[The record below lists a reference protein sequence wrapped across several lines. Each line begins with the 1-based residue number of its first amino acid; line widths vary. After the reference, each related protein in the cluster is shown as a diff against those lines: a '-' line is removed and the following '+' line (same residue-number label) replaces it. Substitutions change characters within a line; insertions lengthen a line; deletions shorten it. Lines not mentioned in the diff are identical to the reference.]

1 MTGRE
6 AVEYFAKLHHIGKI
20 QSIYFN
26 KVENRH
32 YRPYDLRSVAKNKAD
47 PEHYVFSTFGVLHV
61 YPDQPNE
68 SLSLSEWQR
77 EAVLWTAVSSIP
89 FFKQFLIRKMFRKWR
104 YNKRYLDFLR
114 RQDNLTATL
123 LPAVPAFGAAIL
135 QVSRLLKEL
144 ITVKFLPFDVDKAYQ
159 LSEFENYVNYKN
171 IQAEKFLEKFFR
183 YCKMVMDVTAEESFK
198 KLKYCEDQV
207 KKKTVFSKDSLH
219 MQRVKKE
226 NRAENLRKARSETGR
241 LGNFVKLV
249 DQVIVEHMFS
259 ICKNQVIS
267 FVDKV
272 LKIGDEA
279 PREGFFKANLIL
291 TKQDVLGLSPPPD
304 RFIKVLA
311 STLKGIPTVLT
322 SNAIPIDGSVPPD
335 QDTLGDDTESS
346 APTKSDAAKSV
357 ENVRIAERRKSTAKS
372 SLKQDS
378 HYNLGDRDKAMSS
391 QATPAGE
398 TTAGETTTGEATDVE
413 SQVGISKSVLG
424 DDGVM
429 LPDLPRQETVTKEQ
443 DLMGVATPD
452 LVVRADEGRLVV
464 MGEGFMGQYDPL
476 SRANLEDKLDK
487 DTEYQQALE
496 EHSKIICAGLEEI
509 DQYCERASWIHPIHN
524 FCKKWNDKSLKEFK
538 GMAAYTIEQRLT
550 ELRQWSERIR
560 NFDKSF
566 CTENNLFYID
576 CIAIHEVLL
585 PRLNDIYQEVVTFVA
600 EEAKTLATSFCEEM
614 EEVLQ
619 NMKDKRASVDAFARF
634 AKNFNIYKKNA
645 PQYQQR
651 MEYIKSLFEVVRMG
665 YRQLSPEEEKNEENV
680 SAAGEAFMLQM
691 QDASEFV
698 NTQTPLMTKLLED
711 TFQRMAKAK
720 TLKQKVEAMRN
731 PSLYMRLEK
740 QVLEL
745 SEKATHGKFLDT
757 NQDPTAI
764 LQEMR
769 GIRDQF
775 FDVLSRLRQA
785 SRWREAICGEA
796 YNLDFLEDL
805 TTKMNVRQEVW
816 KYVEVTRHSID
827 DWKATPFRKM
837 NIKKALEKLFE
848 WQSAAAQLKPYL
860 PQGDQVLG
868 AWFHSM
874 SEFKKNLPV
883 LHKLAN
889 EALKERHWKAIFVG
903 MNETYDNMKQYTVA
917 DLLAYDL
924 EEHAQLIHN
933 IYLGAIEE
941 FDLEV
946 KITQISKL
954 WEEREFKLAK
964 HIPDSVISSKD
975 QKKKLEDLADKDMP
989 KKPSSPRRRTKLE
1002 KYRQERAAA
1011 QVGEPQGLNVR
1022 DDDFF
1027 ILIEVD
1033 DLKYQLQHSRIS
1045 IKSMMQSPYLGDM
1058 SLQVEYWHT
1067 ALQQVEE
1074 ITDLWYTCQKKWLY
1088 LLKIF
1093 ERAELYKKFQAH
1105 SHKFETLHGKFKD
1118 WMRVVSN
1125 DSKILTVVHRKRGE
1139 KGYRLLQG
1147 DNLRALFLQLIESQE
1162 EILKHLEGV
1171 LETSRMEFPRLYFL
1185 SNDELIDLLGISRN
1199 PKMMLPTAK
1208 KCFPGVESLT
1218 FDLPPGTSS
1227 ISTELDFALN
1237 ADKLEVTT
1245 MHGALGEEVPLYT
1258 RVQAFPR
1265 ATRWFKSFEAIMKNT
1280 MALMLQ
1286 KCIQARMEEGSRQPI
1301 HLLEEIGRLA
1311 ERRSSEEERIAG
1323 DIKLTFRHWLLRF
1336 PVQCVLVAESLMWA
1350 RAVNKALENGEADE
1364 LHSLQSSMNSKY
1376 DQYIDLIR
1384 ESYAFNGS
1392 LPASTKQRLHRLLCN
1407 LISQTIHQRD
1417 VLECV
1422 LSSGL
1427 VGTGNFE
1434 WLREMHYH
1442 IDIQTILRAK
1452 REELE
1457 IQPAPP
1463 TNQAPVSQRKAGR
1476 GRRTSKTLAT
1486 KVRVET
1492 TIEEPPK
1499 LTRTKTVVSTDYQF
1513 GMCCVQQLGNT
1524 FHYDYEYQ
1532 GPVSRLVLTP
1542 LTHRAFL
1549 SLTQSLQNYHA
1560 GTLVGPPGTGK
1571 SETIKEL
1578 SKIFGCAMLTVN
1590 CNEEMTVGIITQIM
1604 LGTVQSG
1611 CWTLF
1616 DDTDRLTQG
1625 LMSVAAQHLDYLRT
1639 ALRTLQQSSEN
1650 QYKIRGQA
1658 RPDKGRF
1665 LLKTGVGDKVIRR
1678 NSLTTL
1684 HPLPSDIGT
1693 AGLQRQN
1700 TVPHGFNEKG
1710 LVTYFE
1716 DTWVAEKDLRR
1727 RRHSIEKEIDIKESD
1742 LYKSNK
1748 PPPLFYEYVRSRIKN
1763 TKPSPE
1769 DYSRLNSE
1777 TVYTHHYL
1785 GNIMFSGKL
1794 VHASANFG
1802 CFMTLNTQRATNANM
1817 PEVYRLLMRPCA
1829 MIVPDKQQ
1837 IAEVLLCNHG
1847 FRETKHWARKI
1858 DQLLSMLKIQLPR
1871 KNHYHFGV
1879 KDLKTILTS
1888 ASNALHN
1895 TAFCRHFA
1903 AISEPNSPR
1912 SSASTPTSHK
1922 SPEPQSPR
1930 STSSPSPRVKS
1941 YTTPQTASERH
1952 ALEEHC
1958 LVHGLRYILLPALET
1973 DDDRDVFSSNL
1984 RNVFPASANI
1994 PDTTTSFN
2002 TLMKRTVQ
2010 DQLKEDS
2017 LTESE
2022 PLLHKILQ
2030 LNTAL
2035 QMKKS
2040 VILCGP
2046 AGSGKTT
2053 CCTTLGRAYNRLNY
2067 LLFAPD
2073 HSKDELNTDFVI
2085 QGKQKKKLK
2094 DEQEEDPGEL
2104 ADNEGDDE
2112 DEEEILEEMEKQ
2124 IPEKKTT
2131 KKLRRM
2137 SRLLGKVSDAM
2148 QELQATRP
2156 KDHAEH
2162 PKVDII
2168 RLSPTAFPPSQL
2180 LGCYKE
2186 GMWCGGLFPKL
2197 LQDSSF
2203 LSDAVKSYI
2212 TSMKDRK
2219 NKGQLEIPS
2228 VLLRWIVLD
2237 GVMHPIWADSLNT
2250 LFDEEKKLSTPNS
2263 GGIHLQDTTALM
2275 FETSDLTEASPAT
2288 VTRCSILHFSQDTVQ
2303 WKSLFDRWLKTAKSR
2318 WVITSTVV
2326 KVWEELVR
2334 DVFGSTL
2341 RFLRQECCPALLTD
2355 VGHTA
2360 AQSNQVAPGIQE
2372 ISTFL
2377 RYMTALLDK
2386 GFLREELEQREKQ
2399 ADIEE
2404 TGKKS
2409 PTSSIVTSH
2418 HAVSRLTGSSHIEQ
2432 LIPNYLEI
2440 LKGVFAFSYIWG
2452 FGGHI
2457 HERFKDRFSKFAHD
2471 ALYRTSHPVRIPMM
2485 GSVYDYCLDEQTG
2498 TFIRWSDKQQER
2510 TKIMA
2515 GGFTLTTEVEKYTYH
2530 MDLLLGAR
2538 QPVLLAGNPGVGKTT
2553 LIQNMVL
2560 PKHSSTSVIMSRCM
2574 SSELFQHT
2582 MVAQILELKHKSSN
2596 VLSGPGGTSSPPK
2609 SKQYHLFFVDDLS
2622 HAQCYEN
2629 YQPPLELLK
2638 QVLSEG
2644 GTYDQQ
2650 RQEFQGM
2657 EEALF
2662 LAATTLPT
2670 VPGSGMGRAC
2680 HVMSSRLTRLFVT
2693 LTLFTPALDGLLSMH
2708 GRSLQNW
2715 LEEFP
2720 TYSVEHH
2727 FEFARAMT
2735 LALLEMYHRIKE
2747 KFRATPANAHY
2758 IFTLHDISRV
2768 VHGILLMSPRS
2779 RTRKMMRRKK
2789 DGHTESRGSRSNQ
2802 VSRQASW
2809 ESRSRSVSMASG
2821 VQPQETAAPMMK
2833 VIAQL
2838 WCHECTRTFADR
2850 LVTEDDSS
2858 WFSRI
2863 IEDTVMKYFCMAR
2876 DDPKTEMAAI
2886 SEETVSQTGRV
2897 TPQTTSPLPASP
2909 MEEEEE
2915 ETREV
2920 KLENLPKVEEVKED
2934 EEEEEDTKSQSQTL
2948 TFSVS
2953 QSQTQSDDLANT
2965 TPVTNKTDGAETMAS
2980 VRTEPRGESESE
2992 DYETECSEE
3001 TEESSDTETTET
3013 ETDTYDTPRDVDPK
3027 HMAHGGSTRRSSRE
3041 SSGMTDSSTRSTD
3054 TSVGRET
3061 PRLIHHK
3068 ASSESGRSSRGSQG
3082 GTVGGKVSTTPSL
3095 KPQGRSG
3102 HGSLKMKTVTFKAG
3116 LLADWEHEAYFG
3128 PLMSMEEIRAPSDS
3142 LTDFIFSK
3150 FFLTTHTETQ
3160 GIQVEKGYVDSQEDV
3175 LADALNTCLNVYN
3188 AGTSQRLELVFF
3200 SEALRHA
3207 ARLSRVLAIPGGHA
3221 LLLGMTYSTG
3231 RATLVR
3237 LASYI
3242 AHCKKAPGS
3251 CCRRKCRGLFEP
3263 KPQTDVS
3270 RNHQIVREHIKRAC
3284 HHTGILGK
3292 PTVLLIHEDLG
3303 MDCLADICCLMAE
3316 GTSPGLYTDDE
3327 VQAIVSQMMPG
3338 GVQTKRVDKI
3348 EQAFERYLKK
3358 IRQNLHII
3366 VCLNYRGNSYSSD
3379 VRNLHD
3385 KLNLYPNLLKYASS
3399 VDMYHPW
3406 TYEAYVKI
3414 AEVWLQDQRSKISI
3428 PWHPTRMLDQMAM
3441 TSQAMAYMH
3450 LSAKNIIERQF
3461 CHQREPLR
3469 FYSPLTFMEFVHLF
3483 RVISAFI
3490 VKKERENIG
3499 KHEQALS
3506 KVNEAFGSIN
3516 QFKRQVS
3523 ALTPQHKAAMD
3534 EIKELVEQVEE
3545 HREQYIESLDKCKA
3559 QEQKIEELQT
3569 PLEDLRREA
3578 QTEFDKSNK
3587 RQRKGPVVEHF
3598 TSTQYKVNPNYQAA
3612 LTALSVLHKKDLEE
3626 VRSYRDP
3633 PQIVQ
3638 FVMKA
3643 LCLLFNVPQ
3652 DWENAKL
3659 LLIKENVVEDMMFY
3673 DKDNI
3678 PNDIF
3683 EQLGRIVQHPL
3694 FQPELIRRVSLA
3706 AAGVCFWVHA
3716 VYKYAHIYR
3725 NMQPR
3730 LKNLLEHEEKFTQ
3743 AQAKLGQMRVEANR
3757 IKSSLETKIV
3767 DHKAAVKR
3775 AKTIEKHMQS
3785 IEKMIARACNLME
3798 NMSMQ
3803 HYLWKSELKKA
3814 KNHVLTAPGDAL
3826 VTAAAVLYHG
3836 PLQDKFRAD
3845 LLQDWLDRC
3854 RQGNFTLNQ
3863 HIGQERYPLNN
3874 ILEGLEQKDAPSDSS
3889 QAGDSSIHS
3898 DSATSIP
3905 SLPEIR
3911 IYRYPPTV
3919 YDTRKYYKSE
3929 LKKRGSIEYDG
3940 TLNIDGEGEDSD
3952 DEDDQSIL
3960 LNRTGYILQE
3970 ILSDFDEL
3978 SKWRLDSLPTDLHSI
3993 QNALLMRVSCH
4004 NRKHCWPLLI
4014 DPDNQAQM
4022 WVRTLQTSRNIFSEK
4037 DLRASTPEDM
4047 DGIPLESSRD
4057 KESTSDPLPPSRGTI
4072 LTFSD
4077 MYSEGQTTDGHN
4089 TTDGHTTDRTA
4100 YTSTSAATMTTDY
4113 TKSGGRHSRQ
4123 TWNSEDLRP
4132 VTSVTNSWET
4142 TSLRADQNVD
4152 HPEHNLWIVEAD
4164 DPSLDSKLI
4173 NAIVHGITVL
4183 VTHLERKPLD
4193 PLFRGLLLKQFFV
4206 DKEGHKIIKVG
4217 SYEFRYHPNFCLYLS
4232 TSVPLFLKGDG
4243 LYNVPIHR
4251 MCIINLAMSD
4261 EAIINLLLIETM
4273 KIERKEFEGQKRS
4286 NENDI
4291 ILHRQRLFQ
4300 EHELIR
4306 EKTLNLDIPILED
4319 KTMLESLVAC
4329 QKEVER
4335 NRLIL
4340 EETRYMGENL
4350 EEKFA
4355 NYMGMIMNSAV
4366 VYNTIKRMAVLHHHY
4381 YLPFY
4386 KFMDIFVSVLK
4397 KCYRGKGSIGA
4408 PEARAQ
4414 ELSDAMSSAI
4424 YKQVALMMF
4433 EQHFALFQ
4441 LLVAMESMRLTR
4453 KTSTKELSLFING
4466 FEKTGL
4472 DESVLLENKPE
4483 WLTNQAWVDCLVM
4496 EQLHHPFHG
4505 LRRSLQQTSSQW
4517 QEYFQHPVT
4526 LMNPVPGSSLQ
4537 ELTVFQKCILWKI
4550 VCPHRLAEIASA
4562 LTLYELGSLRKV
4574 PDHYNIREVYSYIDN
4589 TTPAILVLP
4598 NSNRQPTVS
4607 EGTKGNTY
4615 VTPAHEIKRLAK
4627 EVGMDGKVKVM
4638 NFGVKGQTS
4647 EARHA
4652 LEECIQNGYWLLLQ
4666 NYHLA
4671 EEPARSFFALL
4682 KDIVYSKWVQ
4692 HERRRQL
4699 TEVVDNTANLV
4710 VYSKPN
4716 INPDNDLVI
4725 HDTFRLWITTKVD
4738 SGRQIPGVLVQHG
4751 FKVTCEQTCNFKAT
4765 LQKSYRSTA
4774 FLMTDFLADNPK
4786 LKKCNYIMP
4795 LALLHSLLLQ
4805 QSFYGRNA
4813 FQGENFWTLT
4823 DLALAVDMF
4832 KKVMKFSHSV
4842 EGVKEL
4848 VSKVYV
4854 DHCIDQTDGLV
4865 VSTLVSSLAEYAT
4878 NPDKIPPRD
4887 KSNIVCLLEKLL
4899 ATRDSFQLRRAVDS
4913 LEELSAKS
4921 YGLPES
4927 ADTNVTSVTSRVLV
4941 KDLIQVTG
4949 APELFQKVTNS
4960 SPSMGWYA
4968 EAVFPSLVAAL
4979 QACPALPDTNR
4990 NQVLPLD
4997 SFLHGEVECYRS
5009 LLATIQ
5015 ADLALLQRRAR
5026 GEILLSKSFE
5036 DVIAALSSDRVPE
5049 AWLAQ
5054 TFPSA
5059 TSFTEWINSLP
5070 TKIETLL
5077 SYLKQSPHVPTYKL
5091 SAFMRPDRFLEA
5103 IKQTHARKNFK
5114 DVNSIEF
5121 DVQVMPAGMNPST
5134 SPRDGIFLTGLT
5146 LYNALWD
5153 TSRGTLM
5160 SNNTDSQPWQ
5170 EMPVLWVKPTDVGSH
5185 IGQKYHLYQCPVFC
5199 TADSSQQGDPN
5210 LVTRLPVPTLDPP
5223 SVWHQARVFLIS
5235 DV

>member
-1658 RPDKGRF
+1658 RPDK
-1665 LLKTGVGDKVIRR
+1665 KTGVGDKVIRR